1 MAIIFLILS
10 IFIAPTARML
20 PMRVLKKFNVT
31 GWDSSPNNETLR
43 AWFLSQKEAEAF
55 EADPTHPNY
64 HGDVAHLCQ
73 HCGYWHLSRPQWL
86 EAERWTN

>member
-1 MAIIFLILS
+1 MSNPRSELVKLYLANL
-10 IFIAPTARML
+10 
-20 PMRVLKKFNVT
+20 LK
-31 GWDSSPNNETLR
+31 SLNEKHCKRIDGTLR
-43 AWFLSQKEAEAF
+43 AWFHTRAEAEAF
-55 EADPTHPNY
+55 EADPANVNY